1 MVYSRD
7 SLRALIGIVILGL
20 MVPLATSA
28 PSGIGTAANDGCLCH
43 GEKNSDTLIDIQ
55 GLPDSF
61 ESNTSYNFSINV
73 YSPNIPMNGGGEA
86 GGFRLL
92 ITDGSI
98 SFDSNEGL
106 IQEMDEGWTHTEAGN
121 AVRTWN
127 LTFTSPQDNASFV
140 DFTIY
145 GNAVNG
151 NQATTGDEW
160 NAAIVRLPGV
170 VYDGDLLEGAS
181 DEFSPMDYSVGLI
194 SLLALTY
201 LLVTTVRN

>member
-1 MVYSRD
+1 
-7 SLRALIGIVILGL
+7 
-20 MVPLATSA
+20 
-28 PSGIGTAANDGCLCH
+28 
-43 GEKNSDTLIDIQ
+43 
-55 GLPDSF
+55 
-61 ESNTSYNFSINV
+61 
-73 YSPNIPMNGGGEA
+73 MNGGGEA

-98 SFDSNEGL
+98 SFDSDDGL
-106 IQEMDEGWTHTEAGN
+106 IQEMDEGWTHTAVGN

-170 VYDGDLLEGAS
+170 EYDGDLLEGAS

-201 LLVTTVRN
+201 LLVTTLRD

>member
-1 MVYSRD
+1 MVYLRD

-20 MVPLATSA
+20 MIPLATSA

-43 GEKNSDTLIDIQ
+43 GEKNLDTQIDIQ

-61 ESNTSYNFSINV
+61 ESNTTYNFSINV
-73 YSPNIPMNGGGEA
+73 HSQNIPVNVGEEA

-92 ITDGSI
+92 ITDGKI

-127 LTFTSPQDNASFV
+127 LTFTSPRDNSSFV

-160 NAAIVRLPGV
+160 NAVTIRVPGL
-170 VYDGDLLEGAS
+170 VYEGDLLEGAS

-201 LLVTTVRN
+201 LLVTTLRD

>member
-1 MVYSRD
+1 M
-7 SLRALIGIVILGL
+7 RALIGIVILGL
-20 MVPLATSA
+20 IVPLATSA

-73 YSPNIPMNGGGEA
+73 YSPNIPMNGGEA

-98 SFDSNEGL
+98 SFDSDDGL
-106 IQEMDEGWTHTEAGN
+106 IQEMDEGWTHTAVGN

-160 NAAIVRLPGV
+160 NAVIIRLPGV
-170 VYDGDLLEGAS
+170 VYDGDLLEGGS

-201 LLVTTVRN
+201 LLVTTLRD

>member
-1 MVYSRD
+1 MKV
-7 SLRALIGIVILGL
+7 
-20 MVPLATSA
+20 
-28 PSGIGTAANDGCLCH
+28 
-43 GEKNSDTLIDIQ
+43 GE
-55 GLPDSF
+55 
-61 ESNTSYNFSINV
+61 
-73 YSPNIPMNGGGEA
+73 EA

-92 ITDGSI
+92 ITEGSI

-127 LTFTSPQDNASFV
+127 LTFTSPRDNSSFV

-160 NAAIVRLPGV
+160 NAVTLRLPGV
-170 VYDGDLLEGAS
+170 LYDGELLEGMS
-181 DEFSPMDYSVGLI
+181 DEFTPMDYSVGLV

-201 LLVTTVRN
+201 LLVTTLRD